1 MEIIL
6 NNTPEKLPGDQMTI
20 RELLDYKR
28 FTFKLLV
35 IKINNQLVK
44 RDEYDKALV
53 KDGDNVMVMHLISG
67 G

>member
-20 RELLDYKR
+20 QQLLDYKR

-44 RDEYDKALV
+44 RDDYDKALV
-53 KDGDNVMVMHLISG
+53 KEGDNVMVMHLISG

>member
-6 NNTPEKLPGDQMTI
+6 NNTPENLPGDQMTI

-35 IKINNQLVK
+35 IKINDQLVK

-53 KDGDNVMVMHLISG
+53 KHGDNVMVMHLISG